1 MVLNVHEINIYNF
14 IRHLGSLKTLNNY
27 TEKKGK
33 NTLRETVGLCSHVP
47 SLDKFFLRCF
57 ILIDAI

>member
-27 TEKKGK
+27 TEKKVR
-33 NTLRETVGLCSHVP
+33 TLYEKLSVYVHMFR
-47 SLDKFFLRCF
+47 
-57 ILIDAI
+57 A